1 MELSPQLVTA
11 LLLSPVG
18 SPLGKNGLPWGLRHP
33 FRDLQGAMLGWQ
45 NIGESCRALRL
56 GLGHSASRT
65 GGPGVRA
72 RLPPSGQPAPCPAP
86 SLGELALRA
95 SFPPASGG
103 LSPRPLQLLQLLL
116 LAAAGSAGRAPK
128 RLGRRGRGRGGAGG
142 GEEEEPAE
150 AEEVQ
155 RRGDALRE
163 QGLAAAALGDRTR

>member
-18 SPLGKNGLPWGLRHP
+18 SPLRKNGLPWGLKASFSGSPGSHAGVAEHWRE
-33 FRDLQGAMLGWQ
+33 LQSPAPGL
-45 NIGESCRALRL
+45 RALDIAHR
-56 GLGHSASRT
+56 GARGACQAAAQWSAC
-65 GGPGVRA
+65 P
-72 RLPPSGQPAPCPAP
+72 LPSPES
-86 SLGELALRA
+86 SLRA

-103 LSPRPLQLLQLLL
+103 LSPCPLQLLQLLL

-150 AEEVQ
+150 AEEAQ

-163 QGLAAAALGDRTR
+163 QGLAAAAALGDRTR